1 MWTDIFY
8 IAIGLVGLVWGG
20 NWLVTG
26 ASRLAESFGIPRLI
40 VGLTIVA
47 FGTSAPELL
56 VNLSSVFNGSTDLAL
71 GNVVGSNIV
80 NIGFILGLA
89 GLIMPIIVQA
99 VLIRREIPI
108 MIATAILSFVLS
120 LDGELGMADGLILVA
135 GFAAFTWLMVTSALK
150 DKSVTTAPD
159 VTEFPQEEVKA
170 INRGLEAGRLLAGL
184 VILVIGANF
193 TVTGA
198 INIATALGI
207 SQLVIGVTLVAVG
220 TSLPELMAST
230 IAAMRKES
238 DIAIGNVVGS
248 NIFNILMILGSTAVL
263 KPVPVPQSA
272 LQFDFLVMIA
282 FSLVLLPLAWTQR
295 KLARWE
301 CGLFMVGY
309 VAFVVLTLARSG
321 GA

>member
-1 MWTDIFY
+1 MLTDIFY

-56 VNLSSVFNGSTDLAL
+56 VNISSVFNGSTDIAL
-71 GNVVGSNIV
+71 GNIVGSNIV
-80 NIGFILGLA
+80 NIAFILGFA
-89 GLIMPIIVQA
+89 GLITPIMVQA
-99 VLIRREIPI
+99 ILIRREIPI
-108 MIATAILSFVLS
+108 MIATAILSLILS
-120 LDGELGMADGLILVA
+120 LDGELGMVDGLILVA
-135 GFAAFTWLMVTSALK
+135 CFAAFTWLMVTSALK
-150 DKSVTTAPD
+150 DKSATTAPD

-170 INRGLEAGRLLAGL
+170 INRLLEAGRVVAGL
-184 VILVIGANF
+184 IILVIGANF

-198 INIATALGI
+198 INIATALGV
-207 SQLVIGVTLVAVG
+207 SQLVIGLTLVAVG

-230 IAAMRKES
+230 IAAIRKES

-248 NIFNILMILGSTAVL
+248 NIFNILFILGATATL

-272 LQFDFLVMIA
+272 LQFDFWVMIGL
-282 FSLVLLPLAWTQR
+282 SILVLPLAWTNR
-295 KLARWE
+295 KLSRWE
-301 CGLFMVGY
+301 SALFMVGY
-309 VAFVVLTLARSG
+309 VVYVILTVAQFSG
-321 GA
+321 A